1 VLLTDGDSEGG
12 DYDCLLKKMAENDIT
27 LSTVAVGIDANTAQM
42 QYLAQQGK
50 GNYYYTEDGNA
61 LPQIFAHESHIASR
75 SYLIEHP
82 FEPARTSP
90 SPILEGIGGL
100 PELQGYVGTS
110 QRPGG
115 QVALVSDAGDPI
127 LAQWQYGLGRV
138 VAWTSD
144 AKGQWATQWVA
155 WSDFERF
162 WSQAL
167 RWTTATES
175 GGALQPRVTVEGG
188 VAHLSV
194 DATSPDGQYL
204 NNLQTS
210 AVIVAPDN
218 ITSTVTLRQT
228 AAGRY
233 EGSVAATQEGAY
245 LVRVGATGDN
255 LSLSRTLGV
264 VVPYSPEY
272 KGDATDNGL
281 MARLAD
287 LTGGRTIAL
296 EDTAAPFTHNLP
308 SVRSTTPLWP
318 LLLLL
323 AILLLPFDIGVRRVS
338 VSRADA
344 LEWLAQARQKLGL
357 APRPRAVAGP
367 APSPEIAAML
377 GAKSRVRDRRPPQ
390 AQPHSQDLPA
400 HPPNLS
406 QDLPPNRP
414 QPPPVHRT
422 TIPPEPA
429 AVEPV
434 SDQDESLATKLRRAR
449 ERR

>member
-1 VLLTDGDSEGG
+1 MSARPQGRRADGARVGRG
-12 DYDCLLKKMAENDIT
+12 RPYFGP
-27 LSTVAVGIDANTAQM
+27 VAIRAW
-42 QYLAQQGK
+42 
-50 GNYYYTEDGNA
+50 
-61 LPQIFAHESHIASR
+61 SR
-75 SYLIEHP
+75 G
-82 FEPARTSP
+82 R
-90 SPILEGIGGL
+90 
-100 PELQGYVGTS
+100 V
-110 QRPGG
+110 
-115 QVALVSDAGDPI
+115 D
-127 LAQWQYGLGRV
+127 LGRKRTV
-138 VAWTSD
+138 G
-144 AKGQWATQWVA
+144 KQWVA
-155 WSDFERF
+155 WSDFARF

-167 RWTTATES
+167 RWATATEL
-175 GGALQPRVTVEGG
+175 GGALQPQITVEGG
-188 VAHLSV
+188 VAHLTV

-204 NNLQTS
+204 NNLQAS

-218 ITSTVTLRQT
+218 VTSTVTLRQT

-287 LTGGRTIAL
+287 LTGGRTIGL
-296 EDTAAPFTHNLP
+296 EDTAAAFAHNLP
-308 SVRSTTPLWP
+308 SVQSTTPLWP

-338 VSRADA
+338 VSRTDA
-344 LEWLAQARQKLGL
+344 LEWLAQVRQKLGL
-357 APRPRAVAGP
+357 APRPHAVAGR

-390 AQPHSQDLPA
+390 VEPRSQDLPA
-400 HPPNLS
+400 QPPALS
-406 QDLPPNRP
+406 QDVPRNWP
-414 QPPPVHRT
+414 QSTPVHRT
-422 TIPPEPA
+422 TLPPEPDT
-429 AVEPV
+429 VEPYPE
-434 SDQDESLATKLRRAR
+434 DDEFLATKLRRAR